1 MQTQM
6 TTKRFIVACVI
17 AVAGTFVTLNALAGE
32 QIFKTTDADGNVVFT
47 NLPPPA
53 EQISETIDI
62 ATPNSFPPGPANGA
76 LSERQGVWI
85 GDSEIRGAEAQA
97 ATSAYH
103 SLTISTPGDQ
113 SNIRENAGNVAV
125 VVDLDPALHPGHSM
139 RLLLDNAPAAT
150 SGEQYLNFALNNV
163 DRGTHTLVAEVL
175 DKTGTVVFASN
186 PSVFHLQ
193 RYSKLTAPN
202 RPTPRP

>member
-6 TTKRFIVACVI
+6 TTKRFVVACVI
-17 AVAGTFVTLNALAGE
+17 AVAGAFVTLNALAGE

-62 ATPNSFPPGPANGA
+62 ATPNSFPPLPANGA
-76 LSERQGVWI
+76 LSETQGVWI
-85 GDSEIRGAEAQA
+85 GDSKIRGAEAQA
-97 ATSAYH
+97 TPAYH

-125 VVDLDPALHPGHSM
+125 VVDLDPALHAGHSM

-150 SGEQYLNFALNNV
+150 SDEHYLTFALNNV

-175 DKTGTVVFASN
+175 DQTGTVVFASN

-202 RPTPRP
+202 RPVVRP